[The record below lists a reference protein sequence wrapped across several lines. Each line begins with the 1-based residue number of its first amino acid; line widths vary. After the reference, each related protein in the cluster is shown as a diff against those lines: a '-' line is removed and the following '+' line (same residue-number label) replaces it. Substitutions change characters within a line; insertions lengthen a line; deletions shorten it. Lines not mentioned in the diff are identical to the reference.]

1 MNAKLYKLNRLV
13 YLIIFASLYGLYDIF
28 HVFLMIHSDFKQS
41 LHESQCLPPEAWP
54 LEGLGETNGWVARP
68 LE

>member
-1 MNAKLYKLNRLV
+1 MNAKLMYKLNRLV
-13 YLIIFASLYGLYDIF
+13 FLIIFASLYGLYDIF
-28 HVFLMIHSDFKQS
+28 PMIHSDFKQS

-54 LEGLGETNGWVARP
+54 LEGLGETNGWVAKP